1 MGSDVKR
8 RGYRSQRRAA
18 GAEATRAAIVAAA
31 RDMFLELGY
40 ARTTVA
46 AVARRAGVNVDTLY
60 ATIGRKPQLMRLV
73 LETAISGVDRA
84 VPAEERAY
92 VRAIQAAPTARAKIE
107 IYAAAVAEMSPRTA
121 PVFEALHTAGLTD
134 QTCADLYREIT
145 ERRAANMLRF
155 AADLRKTGELR
166 DELSDEEV
174 ADIVW
179 STNAV
184 EYYLLL
190 VRDRGW
196 TSQRFGEHL
205 ADAWRRLLLKAPES

>member
-8 RGYRSQRRAA
+8 REYRSERRAA

-31 RDMFLELGY
+31 REMFLEAGY

-46 AVARRAGVNVDTLY
+46 AVADRAGVNVDTMY
-60 ATIGRKPQLMRLV
+60 AAIGRKPDLMRLV
-73 LETAISGVDRA
+73 LEAAISGVDRA

-92 VRAIQAAPTARAKIE
+92 VRALQAAPTAKAKIE
-107 IYAAAVAEMSPRTA
+107 IYATAIAEMSPRTA
-121 PVFEALHTAGLTD
+121 PVFEALRTAGLTD
-134 QTCADLYREIT
+134 ETCAALYREIT

-155 AADLRKTGELR
+155 AAELRATGELR
-166 DELSDEEV
+166 DDLTDEEV

-196 TSQRFGEHL
+196 TPQRFGDYL
-205 ADAWRRLLLKAPES
+205 ADAWCRLLLQIPEN